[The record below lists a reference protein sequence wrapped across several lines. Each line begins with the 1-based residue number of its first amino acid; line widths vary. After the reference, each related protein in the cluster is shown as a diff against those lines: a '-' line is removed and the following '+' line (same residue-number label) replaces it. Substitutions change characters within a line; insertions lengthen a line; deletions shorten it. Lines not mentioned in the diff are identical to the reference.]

1 MLFWSSLSHL
11 VWRTLCAFVPF
22 LAKPDDA
29 FAKRQLSAKAYS
41 LYLSMDK
48 RDRSHACQVASA
60 LLKELKDPAEVLLS
74 AAFLHDLGKADAGYN
89 AFERIL
95 VHLYCPRDLPK
106 EPRLKGLWGGWQR
119 RLHHAY
125 YGAEKIRAAGLEELL
140 AVIVEKHHQPEG
152 QPLAE
157 ILKRIEDRF

>member
-1 MLFWSSLSHL
+1 MRHLF
-11 VWRTLCAFVPF
+11 WRTLCAFIPF

-29 FAKRQLSAKAYS
+29 FAKSHLSTKAYS
-41 LYLSMDK
+41 LYLAMDK
-48 RDRSHACQVASA
+48 RDRSHACQVARA
-60 LLKELKDPAEVLLS
+60 LLKEQKEPADVLLS
-74 AAFLHDLGKADAGYN
+74 AAFLHDLAKADAGYN

-106 EPRLKGLWGGWQR
+106 EPRFKGLRGSWQR

-125 YGAEKIRAAGLEELL
+125 YGAEKIREAGLDEML
-140 AVIVEKHHQPEG
+140 AVIVEQHHQPED

-157 ILKRIEDRF
+157 VLKRIEDRF